1 MQSRILTIRIIFAA
15 LVVVGFGYGVYE
27 AFSYAYLAKI
37 FPLYI
42 SLAMFVLACINLLQE
57 IRTSWKEAEHS
68 GVGFVDLEAK
78 WDMAMVEVL
87 KRFCYFL
94 GIVLVLYA
102 SISLIGYSL
111 SITLFIIVFYR
122 FITNTNWW
130 VAIVAGLAGLGF
142 ISLISKLLVIDWPSG
157 VLQNWISLPWPLG

>member
-1 MQSRILTIRIIFAA
+1 MPSRVFTIRVIFAT
-15 LVVVGFGYGVYE
+15 LVVLAFGYGIYE
-27 AFSYAYLAKI
+27 AVSYMYLAKI
-37 FPLYI
+37 FPLYVC
-42 SLAMFVLACINLLQE
+42 LAMFILSCINLVAE
-57 IRTSWKEAEHS
+57 IRISWKQLEHS
-68 GVGFVDLEAK
+68 GVGFVDLESK

-111 SITLFIIVFYR
+111 SITIFVILFYR

-142 ISLISKLLVIDWPSG
+142 ISLLSKLLVIDWPSG